1 MLSPKENGL
10 APAGEENRNS
20 QSARVE
26 SNNPSEKTESTY
38 RKNCSATSGR
48 NTHHD
53 KRNKEAHTA
62 DAGVAAYL
70 RSGLSGR
77 DDRPQ
82 PGHFPGKGQR
92 KSYRAYNYNTYT
104 QADKESGSYVG
115 VASGSQNFGPTNP
128 ALTERV
134 EKDMAEFLKANPSIK
149 KEDIPTDLLTASGS
163 GLEPYISPAAAAV
176 QIPALVE
183 TTGLS
188 KEQLESIVKAHTR
201 GKILGVFGG
210 ETVNVLR
217 VNLDIANALGLLP
230 ASR

>member
-1 MLSPKENGL
+1 MLLLICGL
-10 APAGEENRNS
+10 AYP
-20 QSARVE
+20 VVM
-26 SNNPSEKTESTY
+26 T
-38 RKNCSATSGR
+38 
-48 NTHHD
+48 
-53 KRNKEAHTA
+53 
-62 DAGVAAYL
+62 
-70 RSGLSGR
+70 GLSQAIFPEKANGSLIEVNGQAVGSDLIGQDFTDAR
-77 DDRPQ
+77 FMKCRP
-82 PGHFPGKGQR
+82 
-92 KSYRAYNYNTYT
+92 SAYNYNTYT
-104 QADKESGSYVG
+104 QADKESGSYAG

>member
-1 MLSPKENGL
+1 MINEIKKPILLTLVLLLICGL
-10 APAGEENRNS
+10 AYPGGM
-20 QSARVE
+20 
-26 SNNPSEKTESTY
+26 T
-38 RKNCSATSGR
+38 
-48 NTHHD
+48 
-53 KRNKEAHTA
+53 
-62 DAGVAAYL
+62 
-70 RSGLSGR
+70 GLSQAIFPEKANGSLIEVNGQAVGSDLIGQDFTDAR
-77 DDRPQ
+77 FMKCRP
-82 PGHFPGKGQR
+82 
-92 KSYRAYNYNTYT
+92 SAYNYNTYT
-104 QADKESGSYVG
+104 QADKESGSYAG